1 MDKKI
6 SDMLDSV
13 GMQKKFNKEEFSLL
27 VCLGNEG
34 LFEMMLEDIKK
45 DLPEEE
51 FEKTKQVLIEARN
64 KMEKDKKESKEKI
77 EKFLKEENEIV
88 MKKNIDNHKVTL
100 EEIELLNKELSK
112 L

>member
-6 SDMLDSV
+6 SDMLESV
-13 GMQKKFNKEEFSLL
+13 GMQKKFTNKEFSLL

-34 LFEMMLEDIKK
+34 LFEMMLEDLEKK
-45 DLPEEE
+45 LSKEE
-51 FEKTKQVLIEARN
+51 FENTKKVLTDARI

-77 EKFLKEENEIV
+77 QKFLKEENEIV